1 MTHQQKHSDYLPGL
15 EGLRAFAV
23 IAVILYHLDIPGLF
37 SSGFLGVDIFFT
49 VSGFLITAQ
58 LIRQFQKDGTIA
70 IGSFYLKRAR
80 RLFPAVLAL
89 LIFCVLVTEWFV
101 QDAAWR
107 TRSDL
112 LPALFYFSNWWQIFS
127 EQSYFE
133 MSGRPALL
141 QHLWSLAIEE
151 QFYIVWPL
159 LLLVILRHFR
169 ERGVLFVAAGLALL
183 SSGWM
188 IYLSTRYGYPQSQDP
203 SRIYLGT
210 DTHTM
215 GLFLGA
221 SLAAAW
227 NPWQTPAS
235 SGTQF
240 NRAMTDFLGLV
251 CLSALLWA
259 MLFVTEYDRALYQ
272 GGFFWVCLFSIGLV
286 FAAAQKDSALSGLMS
301 IRPLAWLGTRSYGLY
316 LWHWPVF
323 ALLRPEFELSD
334 NAWIQAAIRL
344 TLTLILTEL
353 SYQLIENPVR
363 TGAVFRWPTQK
374 RYGFY
379 SLCLIG
385 AASAILTIQIRPA
398 PAEKNVATANEVA
411 DELQQAEDQPHES
424 EIAAHRMR
432 AACIRSVSNKFP
444 FKSKPLIT
452 VLGDSVLLGASDH
465 MAKKIEGLE
474 IDAAIGRQGKDGLN
488 RIHELKER
496 NELADIVVIHL
507 GTNGYLY
514 EAQVRE
520 LMTLLSNVRQ
530 VIFINV
536 KAPRR
541 WEKSN
546 NDLLKTMSREFPN
559 VKLMDWRS
567 IGQSHKEYFG
577 KDHIHLT
584 KKGVRAMTTEIL
596 RLSGLPAPANN
607 EANKTLKVVPCN
619 AGNKRGQTHS

>member
-1 MTHQQKHSDYLPGL
+1 VTHQQKHTDYLPGL

-23 IAVILYHLDIPGLF
+23 VAVILYHLDIPGLF

-58 LIRQFQKDGTIA
+58 LIRQFQKNGTIA

-151 QFYIVWPL
+151 QFYIAWPL

-188 IYLSTRYGYPQSQDP
+188 IYLSARYGYPQSQDP

-227 NPWQTPAS
+227 NPWQTPA
-235 SGTQF
+235 T
-240 NRAMTDFLGLV
+240 NATPETHLTRAMTDFLGLI
-251 CLSALLWA
+251 CFSALLWT

-272 GGFFWVCLFSIGLV
+272 GGFFWVGLFSIGLV
-286 FAAAQKDSALSGLMS
+286 FAAAQKDSALSELMS
-301 IRPLAWLGTRSYGLY
+301 IRPLAWLGKRSYGLY

-334 NAWIQAAIRL
+334 NAWIQASIRL
-344 TLTLILTEL
+344 TLTLLLTEL

-363 TGAVFRWPTQK
+363 TGEVFRWPAQK
-374 RYGFY
+374 RYGFF
-379 SLCLIG
+379 
-385 AASAILTIQIRPA
+385 AACFVGILSTVLTIQIRPA
-398 PAEKNVATANEVA
+398 PVEKNNALASQVA
-411 DELQQAEDQPHES
+411 DELAQAEDPPHDNETP
-424 EIAAHRMR
+424 ARRMR
-432 AACIRSVSNKFP
+432 AACIRSVSNKFSI
-444 FKSKPLIT
+444 KSKPVIT

-465 MAKKIEGLE
+465 LAKRVEGLE

-488 RIHELKER
+488 RLHELKER

-520 LMTLLSNVRQ
+520 VMALLSTVRQ
-530 VIFINV
+530 VVFVNV

-546 NDLLKTMSREFPN
+546 NDLLKSLSADFPN
-559 VKLMDWRS
+559 VKLIDWRA

-584 KKGVRAMTTEIL
+584 KKGVRAMTAEIL
-596 RLSGLPAPANN
+596 RVSGLPAPANN
-607 EANKTLKVVPCN
+607 EINKNLKVVPCSMSV
-619 AGNKRGQTHS
+619 KS

>member
-1 MTHQQKHSDYLPGL
+1 VTHQQKHNDYLPGL

-23 IAVILYHLDIPGLF
+23 LAVILYHLDIPGLF

-58 LIRQFQKDGTIA
+58 LIRQFQRDGTIA
-70 IGSFYLKRAR
+70 IGNFYLKRAR

-89 LIFCVLVTEWFV
+89 LVFCVLVTEWFV
-101 QDAAWR
+101 RDAAWR

-159 LLLVILRHFR
+159 LLLIILRRFR
-169 ERGVLFVAAGLALL
+169 ERGVLLIAATLALL

-188 IYLSTRYGYPQSQDP
+188 MYLSARYGYPQSQDP
-203 SRIYLGT
+203 SRIYLAT

-221 SLAAAW
+221 TLAAAW
-227 NPWQTPAS
+227 NPWQTQTS
-235 SGTQF
+235 HGTAIA
-240 NRAMTDFLGLV
+240 RALTDFLGV
-251 CLSALLWA
+251 ICISALLWA
-259 MLFVTEYDRALYQ
+259 MLFVTEYDPALYQ
-272 GGFFWVCLFSIGLV
+272 GGFFWACLFSIGLV
-286 FAAAQKDSALSGLMS
+286 FAAAQKDSTLSTWMS
-301 IRPLAWLGTRSYGLY
+301 IRPLAWLGKRSYGLY

-334 NAWIQAAIRL
+334 NAWTQAGIRL
-344 TLTLILTEL
+344 TLTLVLTEL

-363 TGAVFRWPTQK
+363 TGDVFRWPAQK

-379 SLCLIG
+379 SLCLAGI
-385 AASAILTIQIRPA
+385 AAAVLTIQIRPA
-398 PAEKNVATANEVA
+398 PVEKNEVLEKSASDDISQA
-411 DELQQAEDQPHES
+411 DGPPQES
-424 EIAAHRMR
+424 ELAAHQMR
-432 AACIRSVSNKFP
+432 AACIRSVSNKFSI
-444 FKSKPLIT
+444 KSKPLIT

-465 MAKKIEGLE
+465 LAKKVEGLE

-488 RIHELKER
+488 RLHELKDR

-514 EAQVRE
+514 EGQVRE
-520 LMTLLSNVRQ
+520 VMTLLASVRQ
-530 VIFINV
+530 VVFINV

-546 NDLLKTMSREFPN
+546 NELLKNLSKEFPN
-559 VKLMDWRS
+559 IKLIDWHS
-567 IGQSHKEYFG
+567 ISQSHKEYFG

-584 KKGVRAMTTEIL
+584 KKGVRAMTAEIL
-596 RLSGLPAPANN
+596 RVAGLPTPPNH
-607 EANKTLKVVPCN
+607 EINKTLKVVPCN
-619 AGNKRGQTHS
+619 LTSK

>member
-1 MTHQQKHSDYLPGL
+1 VTHQQKHTDYLPGL

-23 IAVILYHLDIPGLF
+23 LAVILYHLDIPGLF

-58 LIRQFQKDGTIA
+58 LIRQFQTDGTIA
-70 IGSFYLKRAR
+70 IGNFYLKRAR
-80 RLFPAVLAL
+80 RLFPAVLVL
-89 LIFCVLVTEWFV
+89 LIFCILITEWLV
-101 QDAAWR
+101 RDAAWR

-151 QFYIVWPL
+151 QFYIAWPL

-169 ERGVLFVAAGLALL
+169 ERGVLLVAASLALL

-188 IYLSTRYGYPQSQDP
+188 IYLSARYGYPQSQDP

-227 NPWQTPAS
+227 NPWKSHAS
-235 SGTQF
+235 PGTHVT
-240 NRAMTDFLGLV
+240 RALTDFLGV
-251 CLSALLWA
+251 ICISALLWA

-286 FAAAQKDSALSGLMS
+286 FAASQKDSTLSVWLS
-301 IRPLAWLGTRSYGLY
+301 VRPLAWLGKRSYGLY

-334 NAWIQAAIRL
+334 NAWVQAAIRL

-363 TGAVFRWPTQK
+363 TGDVFRWPAQK

-379 SLCLIG
+379 AVCIAG
-385 AASAILTIQIRPA
+385 IASAVLTIQILPA
-398 PAEKNVATANEVA
+398 PVEKNNALANPVSDEASQA
-411 DELQQAEDQPHES
+411 DDSPHES
-424 EIAAHRMR
+424 EIAAHQMR
-432 AACIRSVSNKFP
+432 AACIRSVSNKFSI
-444 FKSKPLIT
+444 KSKPLIT

-465 MAKKIEGLE
+465 LAKKVEGLE
-474 IDAAIGRQGKDGLN
+474 IDAAIGRQGKDGLT
-488 RIHELKER
+488 RLRELKEK
-496 NELADIVVIHL
+496 NELADIVIIHL

-520 LMTLLSNVRQ
+520 VMTLLSTVRQ
-530 VIFINV
+530 VVFINV

-546 NDLLKTMSREFPN
+546 NDLLKNMSKDFPN
-559 VKLMDWRS
+559 VKLIDWRS

-596 RLSGLPAPANN
+596 RVSGLSVPATN
-607 EANKTLKVVPCN
+607 EINKTLKVVPCSVSS
-619 AGNKRGQTHS
+619 KR

>member
-1 MTHQQKHSDYLPGL
+1 MTHQQKHTDYLPGL

-23 IAVILYHLDIPGLF
+23 LAVILYHLDVPGLF

-58 LIRQFQKDGTIA
+58 LIRQFQTDGTIA
-70 IGSFYLKRAR
+70 IGNFYLKRAR
-80 RLFPAVLAL
+80 RLFPAVLVL
-89 LIFCVLVTEWFV
+89 LIFCILITEWLV
-101 QDAAWR
+101 RDAAWR

-151 QFYIVWPL
+151 QFYIAWPL

-169 ERGVLFVAAGLALL
+169 ERGVLFVAASLALL
-183 SSGWM
+183 SSAWM
-188 IYLSTRYGYPQSQDP
+188 IYLSARYGYPQSQDP

-227 NPWQTPAS
+227 NPWKSHAS
-235 SGTQF
+235 PGTHVT
-240 NRAMTDFLGLV
+240 RALTDFLGV
-251 CLSALLWA
+251 ICISALLWA

-286 FAAAQKDSALSGLMS
+286 FAASQKDSTLSVWLS
-301 IRPLAWLGTRSYGLY
+301 VRPLAWLGKRSYGLY

-334 NAWIQAAIRL
+334 NAWVQAAIRL

-363 TGAVFRWPTQK
+363 TGDVFRWPAQK

-379 SLCLIG
+379 AVCIAG
-385 AASAILTIQIRPA
+385 IASAVLTIQILPA
-398 PAEKNVATANEVA
+398 PVEKNNALANPVSDEASQA
-411 DELQQAEDQPHES
+411 DDSPHES
-424 EIAAHRMR
+424 EIAAHQMR
-432 AACIRSVSNKFP
+432 AACIRSVSNKFSI
-444 FKSKPLIT
+444 KSKPLIT

-465 MAKKIEGLE
+465 LAKKVEGLE
-474 IDAAIGRQGKDGLN
+474 IDAAIGRQGKDGLT
-488 RIHELKER
+488 RLRELKEK
-496 NELADIVVIHL
+496 NELADIVIIHL

-520 LMTLLSNVRQ
+520 VMTLLSTVRQ
-530 VIFINV
+530 VVFINV

-546 NDLLKTMSREFPN
+546 NDLLKNMSKDFPN
-559 VKLMDWRS
+559 VKLIDWRS

-596 RLSGLPAPANN
+596 RVSGLPVPATN
-607 EANKTLKVVPCN
+607 EINKTLKVVPCSVSS
-619 AGNKRGQTHS
+619 KR

>member
-23 IAVILYHLDIPGLF
+23 LAVILYHLDIPGLF

-58 LIRQFQKDGTIA
+58 LIRQFQTDGTIA
-70 IGSFYLKRAR
+70 IGNFYLKRAR
-80 RLFPAVLAL
+80 RLFPAVLVL
-89 LIFCVLVTEWFV
+89 LIFCILITEWLV
-101 QDAAWR
+101 RDAAWR

-151 QFYIVWPL
+151 QFYIAWPL

-169 ERGVLFVAAGLALL
+169 ERGVLFVAASLALL

-188 IYLSTRYGYPQSQDP
+188 IYLSARYGYPQSQDP

-227 NPWQTPAS
+227 NPWKSHAS
-235 SGTQF
+235 PGTHVT
-240 NRAMTDFLGLV
+240 RALTDFLGV
-251 CLSALLWA
+251 ICISALLWA

-286 FAAAQKDSALSGLMS
+286 FAASQKDSTLSVWLS
-301 IRPLAWLGTRSYGLY
+301 VRPLAWLGKRSYGLY

-334 NAWIQAAIRL
+334 NAWVQAAIRL

-363 TGAVFRWPTQK
+363 TGDVFRWPAQK

-379 SLCLIG
+379 AVCIAG
-385 AASAILTIQIRPA
+385 IASAVLTIQILPA
-398 PAEKNVATANEVA
+398 PVEKNNALANPVSDEASQA
-411 DELQQAEDQPHES
+411 DDSPHES
-424 EIAAHRMR
+424 EIAAHQMR
-432 AACIRSVSNKFP
+432 AACIRSVSNKFSI
-444 FKSKPLIT
+444 KSKPLIT

-465 MAKKIEGLE
+465 LAKKVEGLE
-474 IDAAIGRQGKDGLN
+474 IDAAIGRQGKDGLT
-488 RIHELKER
+488 RLRELKEK
-496 NELADIVVIHL
+496 NELADIVIIHL

-520 LMTLLSNVRQ
+520 VMTLLSTVRQ
-530 VIFINV
+530 VVFINV

-546 NDLLKTMSREFPN
+546 NDLLKNMSKDFPN
-559 VKLMDWRS
+559 VKLIDWRS

-596 RLSGLPAPANN
+596 RVSGLSVPATN
-607 EANKTLKVVPCN
+607 EINKTLKVVPCSVSS
-619 AGNKRGQTHS
+619 KR

>member
-1 MTHQQKHSDYLPGL
+1 VTHQQKHSDYLPGL

-23 IAVILYHLDIPGLF
+23 LAVILYHLDIPGLF

-58 LIRQFQKDGTIA
+58 LIRQFQTDGTIA
-70 IGSFYLKRAR
+70 IGNFYLKRAR
-80 RLFPAVLAL
+80 RLFPAVLVL
-89 LIFCVLVTEWFV
+89 LIFCILITEWLV
-101 QDAAWR
+101 RDAAWR

-151 QFYIVWPL
+151 QFYIAWPL

-169 ERGVLFVAAGLALL
+169 ERGVLFVAASLALL

-188 IYLSTRYGYPQSQDP
+188 IYLSARYGYPQSQDP

-227 NPWQTPAS
+227 NPWKSHAS
-235 SGTQF
+235 PGTHVT
-240 NRAMTDFLGLV
+240 RALTDFLGV
-251 CLSALLWA
+251 ICISALLWA

-286 FAAAQKDSALSGLMS
+286 FAASQKDSTLSVWLS
-301 IRPLAWLGTRSYGLY
+301 VRPLAWLGKRSYGLY

-334 NAWIQAAIRL
+334 NAWVQAAIRL

-363 TGAVFRWPTQK
+363 TGDVFRWPAQK

-379 SLCLIG
+379 AVCIAG
-385 AASAILTIQIRPA
+385 IASAVLTIQILPA
-398 PAEKNVATANEVA
+398 PVEKNNALANPVSDEASQA
-411 DELQQAEDQPHES
+411 DDSPHES
-424 EIAAHRMR
+424 EIAAHQMR
-432 AACIRSVSNKFP
+432 AACIRSVSNKFSI
-444 FKSKPLIT
+444 KSKPLIT

-465 MAKKIEGLE
+465 LAKKVEGLE
-474 IDAAIGRQGKDGLN
+474 IDAAIGRQGKDGLT
-488 RIHELKER
+488 RLRELKEK
-496 NELADIVVIHL
+496 NELADIVIIHL

-520 LMTLLSNVRQ
+520 VMTLLSTVRQ
-530 VIFINV
+530 VVFINV

-546 NDLLKTMSREFPN
+546 NDLLKNMSKDFPN
-559 VKLMDWRS
+559 VKLIDWRS

-596 RLSGLPAPANN
+596 RVSGLSVPATN
-607 EANKTLKVVPCN
+607 EINKTLKVVPCSVSS
-619 AGNKRGQTHS
+619 KR

>member
-1 MTHQQKHSDYLPGL
+1 MTHQQKHTDYLPGL

-23 IAVILYHLDIPGLF
+23 LAVIFYHLDIPGLF

-70 IGSFYLKRAR
+70 IGNFYLKRAR

-89 LIFCVLVTEWFV
+89 LIFCVLVTDWLVE
-101 QDAAWR
+101 DAAWR

-151 QFYIVWPL
+151 QFYIAWPL
-159 LLLVILRHFR
+159 LLLVILRYFR
-169 ERGVLFVAAGLALL
+169 ERGVLVTAAALALL

-188 IYLSTRYGYPQSQDP
+188 IYLSARYGYPQSQDP

-227 NPWQTPAS
+227 NPWQAHAS
-235 SGTQF
+235 PGTLVA
-240 NRAMTDFLGLV
+240 RAMTDFLGLI
-251 CLSALLWA
+251 CISALLWA

-272 GGFFWVCLFSIGLV
+272 GGFFWVGLFSIGLV
-286 FAAAQKDSALSGLMS
+286 FAASQKNSTLSASLSV
-301 IRPLAWLGTRSYGLY
+301 RPLAWLGKRSYGLY

-323 ALLRPEFELSD
+323 ALLRPEFELPD

-344 TLTLILTEL
+344 SLTLLLTEI
-353 SYQLIENPVR
+353 SYRLIENPVR
-363 TGAVFRWPTQK
+363 TGAIFRWPVQK
-374 RYGFY
+374 RFGFF
-379 SLCLIG
+379 LICFVG
-385 AASAILTIQIRPA
+385 ILSTVLTIQIRPT
-398 PAEKNVATANEVA
+398 PVEKNNTLSNEVA
-411 DELQQAEDQPHES
+411 DEIPAVEDTPQES
-424 EIAAHRMR
+424 ELAAHQMR
-432 AACIRSVSNKFP
+432 AACIRSVSNKFSI
-444 FKSKPLIT
+444 KSKPLIT
-452 VLGDSVLLGASDH
+452 MLGDSVLLGASDH
-465 MAKKIEGLE
+465 LAKKIEGAE
-474 IDAAIGRQGKDGLN
+474 IDAAIGRQGKDGLI
-488 RIHELKER
+488 RLTELSEK
-496 NELADIVVIHL
+496 NELADIVIIHL

-520 LMTLLSNVRQ
+520 VMTLLSTVPQ

-546 NDLLKTMSREFPN
+546 NELLKTLSREFPN
-559 VKLMDWRS
+559 VKLIDWRS

-584 KKGVRAMTTEIL
+584 KKGVRAMTAEIV
-596 RLSGLPAPANN
+596 RVSGLPVPTNN
-607 EANKTLKVVPCN
+607 EINKTLKVVPC
-619 AGNKRGQTHS
+619 GTRSKR

>member
-58 LIRQFQKDGTIA
+58 LIRQFKKDGTIV

-151 QFYIVWPL
+151 QFYIAWPL

-169 ERGVLFVAAGLALL
+169 ERGVLFIAAGLALL

-188 IYLSTRYGYPQSQDP
+188 IYLSARHGYPQSQDP

-227 NPWQTPAS
+227 NPWQTPATHATP
-235 SGTQF
+235 GTQLT
-240 NRAMTDFLGLV
+240 RAMTDFLGLI
-251 CLSALLWA
+251 CFSALLWT

-272 GGFFWVCLFSIGLV
+272 GGFFWVGLFSIGLV
-286 FAAAQKDSALSGLMS
+286 FAAAQKDSALSELMS
-301 IRPLAWLGTRSYGLY
+301 IRPLAWLGKRSYGLY

-334 NAWIQAAIRL
+334 NAWIQASIRL
-344 TLTLILTEL
+344 TLTLLLTEL

-363 TGAVFRWPTQK
+363 TGEVFRWPAQK
-374 RYGFY
+374 RYGFF
-379 SLCLIG
+379 
-385 AASAILTIQIRPA
+385 AACFVGILSTVLTIQIRPA
-398 PAEKNVATANEVA
+398 PVEKNNALASQVA
-411 DELQQAEDQPHES
+411 DELSQAEDPPHDNETP
-424 EIAAHRMR
+424 AHRMR
-432 AACIRSVSNKFP
+432 AACIRSVSNKFSI
-444 FKSKPLIT
+444 KSKPVIT

-465 MAKKIEGLE
+465 LAKRVEGLE

-488 RIHELKER
+488 RLHELKER

-520 LMTLLSNVRQ
+520 VMALLSTVRQ
-530 VIFINV
+530 VVFVNV

-546 NDLLKTMSREFPN
+546 NDLLKSLSADFPN
-559 VKLMDWRS
+559 VKLIDWRA

-584 KKGVRAMTTEIL
+584 KKGVRAMTAEIL
-596 RLSGLPAPANN
+596 RVSGLPAPANN
-607 EANKTLKVVPCN
+607 EINKNLKVLPCSMSV
-619 AGNKRGQTHS
+619 KS